1 MRHLGDKSLVKVFT
15 AALTVLV
22 VVAMIFPL
30 TNSAQQSD
38 SDFKSFWGKFKTA
51 VINSDKN
58 AVASLS
64 KFPIGMSYGIR
75 SIKTK
80 AELLRRYKEV
90 FNTQTDAAKCF
101 AAKEPEKDSANP
113 RKYSVACP
121 DAAGNEVVIYEFE
134 LRTGVWK
141 FVRLDNINE

>member
-1 MRHLGDKSLVKVFT
+1 MCFG
-15 AALTVLV
+15 
-22 VVAMIFPL
+22 
-30 TNSAQQSD
+30 QS
-38 SDFKSFWGKFKTA
+38 SNDFNAFWQKFKTA

-75 SIKTK
+75 SIKNK
-80 AELLRRYKEV
+80 PELLRRYKEV
-90 FNTQTDAAKCF
+90 FNEQTDAAKCF
-101 AAKEPEKDSANP
+101 ATKQPERDSTSS

-134 LRTGVWK
+134 RGVTGWK